1 MRDKII
7 VEKIKVLIQTLDEI
21 DEFIDT
27 QNEELSKID
36 LELSDWTHFIENNEF
51 EEEVSHKVVSKI
63 RDLRRKRRSLC
74 NEMAIE
80 GCYKNHA
87 SKVMGNNTRPFLLSE
102 IEKTVKQLDSEY
114 KNRIL
119 TEEDI
124 QEVLETPK
132 KKVGRPKKV
141 VENEIRD
148 IEDRQ

>member
-7 VEKIKVLIQTLDEI
+7 VDKIRTLVKTLDEI

-51 EEEVSHKVVSKI
+51 GEEVSHKVVSKI

-74 NEMAIE
+74 NEQAIE
-80 GCYKNHA
+80 NAYKNNA

-114 KNRIL
+114 KNRVI
-119 TEEDI
+119 TDEVIKD
-124 QEVLETPK
+124 VLEQTK

-141 VENEIRD
+141 VENE
-148 IEDRQ
+148 